1 MPRSSLSRTG
11 HFCCISCLHKMMNTY
26 HYEHLNTLNM
36 PNELVMKQKTMNLT
50 QDLPFQNHHLPT
62 SRTGQS
68 GLTNYFFSLRV
79 TLLFYMA
86 TKPKKFIYS
95 ETTILFCINHL
106 LTQISIPISSVKIMP
121 GKCTH
126 FI

>member
-1 MPRSSLSRTG
+1 
-11 HFCCISCLHKMMNTY
+11 MMITY
-26 HYEHLNTLNM
+26 QYELLNTLNT
-36 PNELVMKQKTMNLT
+36 PNELVMKQKTMTLT
-50 QDLPFQNHHLPT
+50 QYLPFQNCHLPM

-79 TLLFYMA
+79 TLFFYMA
-86 TKPKKFIYS
+86 TKPKKVIYS
-95 ETTILFCINHL
+95 ETTILFCTNHL